1 MVSLS
6 KAPQILHFQLI
17 YGLQIGFLKTYYS
30 RFNQLTIP
38 FVKYEPRLIL
48 ERNLNTDGHV

>member
-17 YGLQIGFLKTYYS
+17 YGLQIGLLNTYYS